1 VQIDSAETSANKPLR
16 LKIGLG
22 AGIVLVLLLAA
33 VGVVVSAL
41 SPHGST
47 AIESRPRGVHTVRS
61 VLPDVPPGGMPDGSA
76 DMSADGSPDGSADVS
91 AGAGADAAPD
101 ATHSSIDFVHVVG
114 EVANPGVYELP
125 AGSRLVDAVAAAG
138 GFTLTA
144 DQADLNLA
152 QVVTDGQQI
161 VVATRGAAPVAG
173 SAPGGD
179 GTASPGTGPTGPVNI
194 NSADL
199 TGLQTLDGIG
209 PSLAQRILAYRAAH
223 GGFRSVNDLRNVTGI
238 GPKKFAAIKSNIT
251 T

>member
-61 VLPDVPPGGMPDGSA
+61 VLPDVPPGGM
-76 DMSADGSPDGSADVS
+76 PDGSADVS

-173 SAPGGD
+173 SAPAGD